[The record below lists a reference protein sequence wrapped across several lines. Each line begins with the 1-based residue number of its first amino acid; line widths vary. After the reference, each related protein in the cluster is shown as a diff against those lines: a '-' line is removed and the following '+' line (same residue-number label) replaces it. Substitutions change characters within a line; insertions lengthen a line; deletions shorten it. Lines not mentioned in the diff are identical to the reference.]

1 MNIIKYFLHLIH
13 KLNNND
19 DIIDIKIA
27 KKNNRKENKLKSNHN
42 SEKHKKL
49 QKYKKLDYNTLGL
62 ESPENFDY
70 KNY

>member
-1 MNIIKYFLHLIH
+1 MIGIFFKNIKRSTILD
-13 KLNNND
+13 NND

-49 QKYKKLDYNTLGL
+49 
-62 ESPENFDY
+62 
-70 KNY
+70 